1 MLKQILF
8 AVTLAAAA
16 VAAAIPSALFR
27 LPAGEK
33 QKKKNSSGR

>member
-8 AVTLAAAA
+8 AVTLAAA